1 MLSKNIGTIILVFA
15 LLMSKVLF
23 GLTVISEKGSIV
35 YYNGS
40 LIGVIKDN
48 SISFSPTFPG
58 ILKVVKPGYLSFEK
72 EITEDGTVV
81 AYLTMP
87 GYIKINVTPEN
98 AELYINDVRY
108 YPNTKYD
115 IQPGKYKLKV
125 TAPGYTTKI
134 IEFSID
140 KNEEKVINV
149 SLKKTVTLT
158 INSSVNISN
167 VFLGTRTIDVP
178 SVVEILPGTYKLIIP
193 GKFVYNIQE
202 FEIPP
207 LDSFSITINT
217 EKKYNLQIM
226 GDPENAYAK
235 INEKTY
241 KLPFNGD
248 LPEGK
253 YTINIF
259 ADGYKE
265 EIREIELSEDKVINY
280 ILNPIDLHKIE
291 ILEEDYKIEFDGFEL
306 DKVVQRA
313 YFITIKDKENRVV
326 WFGFSDGTLRW
337 LPSTVP
343 IAISPDF
350 QVTIAGKSFQG
361 PAILHVQKG
370 QKISLYNRLI
380 GTRTLIIDELSI
392 FDSPDKCLVNIY
404 SKTSL
409 DVFLDEKYI
418 GKTPIYL
425 FVTNAG
431 NHELVLKKNEQEVF
445 RNQIS
450 ILQGKLNEF
459 SINK

>member
-1 MLSKNIGTIILVFA
+1 MLST
-15 LLMSKVLF
+15 SF
-23 GLTVISEKGSIV
+23 GLTVIAEKGSIV

-40 LIGVIKDN
+40 LIGAIKDN
-48 SISFSPTFPG
+48 SISFSATFPG
-58 ILKVVKPGYLSFEK
+58 ILKVVKPGYLPFEK

-81 AYLTMP
+81 AYLAMP
-87 GYIKINVTPEN
+87 GYLRINVTPEN
-98 AELYINDVRY
+98 AEIYINDVRY

-115 IQPGKYKLKV
+115 MQPGQYKLKV

-134 IEFSID
+134 IEFSIN
-140 KNEEKVINV
+140 KSEEKVINV

-158 INSSVNISN
+158 INSSESISN
-167 VFLGTRTIDVP
+167 VFFGVKTIDVP
-178 SVVEILPGTYKLIIP
+178 NVIEVLPGTYKLIIS

-202 FEIPP
+202 FKIPP
-207 LDSFSITINT
+207 VDSFSITINT
-217 EKKYNLQIM
+217 QKKYNLQIM

-241 KLPFNGD
+241 KLPFDGD

-253 YTINIF
+253 YTIKIF

-265 EIREIELSEDKVINY
+265 EVREIELSEDKVISY

-291 ILEEDYKIEFDGFEL
+291 ILEEDYKIEFDGFQL
-306 DKVVQRA
+306 DKAVRRV
-313 YFITIKDKENRVV
+313 YFTTIKDRENKIV

-404 SKTSL
+404 SKTTL
-409 DVFLDEKYI
+409 DVFLDGNYI

-459 SINK
+459 SIDK